1 MDTKMKRTPMPNMS
15 DAAAQRAMLNSNVSP
30 RAELWAIN
38 IIAER
43 DRLAAE
49 NKALREALERIERW
63 CDFPISGATW
73 EDGRDMSYGAAFG
86 SNGERDYMRGIA
98 RAALAKAKGAA

>member
-38 IIAER
+38 IIADR
-43 DRLAAE
+43 DRLLADNAR
-49 NKALREALERIERW
+49 LREALRQIAQLPVHPSDDARNQA
-63 CDFPISGATW
+63 GLMVA
-73 EDGRDMSYGAAFG
+73 RNNAA
-86 SNGERDYMRGIA
+86 D
-98 RAALAKAKGAA
+98 ALVKAKGGA